1 MSSLKKISMLSVILI
16 TMSTA
21 GYGATVVVPRVSVVR
36 VPTSRPTVNTPKPSV
51 TKSTSNTSNT
61 SNKSSNGTTPK
72 SSESRSSTVE
82 KSFSESSGRSS
93 FFDSM
98 SGAITGSWLYNSLF
112 NNHYSS
118 DSSNNDNKES
128 PSEGSDNSCGLWDWI
143 TNNIEY
149 LKRVLLGE

>member
-1 MSSLKKISMLSVILI
+1 MSSLKKISILSVILI
-16 TMSTA
+16 TTSTV
-21 GYGATVVVPRVSVVR
+21 GYGATVVVPRVPVVR

-61 SNKSSNGTTPK
+61 SNKSSSGTTPK
-72 SSESRSSTVE
+72 S
-82 KSFSESSGRSS
+82 SESSGRSS

-118 DSSNNDNKES
+118 SDNNSNNDNKES
-128 PSEGSDNSCGLWDWI
+128 SSDGSDDSCGLWDWI

>member
-1 MSSLKKISMLSVILI
+1 MSSLKKISILSVILI
-16 TMSTA
+16 TTSTV
-21 GYGATVVVPRVSVVR
+21 GYGATVVVPRVPVVR
-36 VPTSRPTVNTPKPSV
+36 VPTSRPNVNTPKPSV
-51 TKSTSNTSNT
+51 TKSTSNTSNKSIT
-61 SNKSSNGTTPK
+61 TKPSNNKSSN
-72 SSESRSSTVE
+72 VE
-82 KSFSESSGRSS
+82 KGFSESSGRSS

-118 DSSNNDNKES
+118 DSGNNDNKES
-128 PSEGSDNSCGLWDWI
+128 SSEGSDDSCGLWDWI

>member
-1 MSSLKKISMLSVILI
+1 MNLLKKISILSVILI
-16 TMSTA
+16 TMSTV

-72 SSESRSSTVE
+72 SSESKSSTVE

-128 PSEGSDNSCGLWDWI
+128 PSEGSDDSCGLWDWI

>member
-1 MSSLKKISMLSVILI
+1 MLSVILI

-72 SSESRSSTVE
+72 SSESKSSTVE

-128 PSEGSDNSCGLWDWI
+128 PSEGSDDSCGLWDWI

>member
-1 MSSLKKISMLSVILI
+1 MSSLKKISILSVILI

-51 TKSTSNTSNT
+51 TKSTSNTF
-61 SNKSSNGTTPK
+61 NKSSNGTTPK
-72 SSESRSSTVE
+72 SSESKSSTVE

-118 DSSNNDNKES
+118 NTNDNKES
-128 PSEGSDNSCGLWDWI
+128 PSEGSDNLCGLWDWI

>member
-1 MSSLKKISMLSVILI
+1 MSSLKKISILSVILI

-51 TKSTSNTSNT
+51 TKSTSNTF
-61 SNKSSNGTTPK
+61 NK
-72 SSESRSSTVE
+72 
-82 KSFSESSGRSS
+82 SSGRSS

-118 DSSNNDNKES
+118 SDSSNNDNKES
-128 PSEGSDNSCGLWDWI
+128 PSEGSDDSCGLWDWI

>member
-1 MSSLKKISMLSVILI
+1 MSSLKKISILSVILI

-51 TKSTSNTSNT
+51 NKSTSNKSITTKPSN
-61 SNKSSNGTTPK
+61 NK
-72 SSESRSSTVE
+72 SSTVE
-82 KSFSESSGRSS
+82 KSFSE
-93 FFDSM
+93 
-98 SGAITGSWLYNSLF
+98 
-112 NNHYSS
+112 
-118 DSSNNDNKES
+118 
-128 PSEGSDNSCGLWDWI
+128 GSDDSCGLWDWI

>member
-1 MSSLKKISMLSVILI
+1 MSSLKKISILSVILI
-16 TMSTA
+16 TMSTV

-51 TKSTSNTSNT
+51 TKSTSNTT
-61 SNKSSNGTTPK
+61 NKSSNGTTPK
-72 SSESRSSTVE
+72 SSESKSSTVE
-82 KSFSESSGRSS
+82 KSFSVSSGRSS

-98 SGAITGSWLYNSLF
+98 SGAITGSWIYNSLF
-112 NNHYSS
+112 NHNNNNESDTKDNNELSSS
-118 DSSNNDNKES
+118 DD
-128 PSEGSDNSCGLWDWI
+128 SDNSCGLWDWI

>member
-1 MSSLKKISMLSVILI
+1 MNLLKKISVVSILMVSMG
-16 TMSTA
+16 TV
-21 GYGATVVVPRVSVVR
+21 GYGATVVVPRVSVVS

-51 TKSTSNTSNT
+51 TKSTSNTF
-61 SNKSSNGTTPK
+61 NKSSNGTTPK
-72 SSESRSSTVE
+72 SSESKSSTVE

-118 DSSNNDNKES
+118 SDSSNNDNKES
-128 PSEGSDNSCGLWDWI
+128 PSEGSDDSCGLWDWI

>member
-1 MSSLKKISMLSVILI
+1 MSSLKKISILSVILI

-21 GYGATVVVPRVSVVR
+21 GYGTTVVVPRVSVVR

-51 TKSTSNTSNT
+51 TKSTPNTSNT
-61 SNKSSNGTTPK
+61 FNKSSNGTTPK
-72 SSESRSSTVE
+72 SSESKSSTVE
-82 KSFSESSGRSS
+82 KSFSDSSGRSS

-118 DSSNNDNKES
+118 NTNDNKES

-149 LKRVLLGE
+149 LRKLLLGE

>member
-1 MSSLKKISMLSVILI
+1 MNLLKKISVVSILMVSMG
-16 TMSTA
+16 TV

-51 TKSTSNTSNT
+51 TKSTSNTF
-61 SNKSSNGTTPK
+61 NKSSNGTTPK
-72 SSESRSSTVE
+72 SSESKSSTVE

-128 PSEGSDNSCGLWDWI
+128 PSDGSDNSCGLWDWI
-143 TNNIEY
+143 NNNIEY

>member
-1 MSSLKKISMLSVILI
+1 MSLLKKISILSVILI
-16 TMSTA
+16 TTSTV

-51 TKSTSNTSNT
+51 TKSTSNTSN
-61 SNKSSNGTTPK
+61 KSSNGTTPK
-72 SSESRSSTVE
+72 SSESKSSTVE

-128 PSEGSDNSCGLWDWI
+128 SSNESDDSCGLWDWI

>member
-1 MSSLKKISMLSVILI
+1 MSSLKKISILSVILI
-16 TMSTA
+16 TTSTV
-21 GYGATVVVPRVSVVR
+21 GYGATVVVPRVPVVR
-36 VPTSRPTVNTPKPSV
+36 VPTSRPNVNTPKPSV
-51 TKSTSNTSNT
+51 TKSTSNTSNKSIT
-61 SNKSSNGTTPK
+61 TKPSNNKSSN
-72 SSESRSSTVE
+72 VE

-128 PSEGSDNSCGLWDWI
+128 PSEGSDDSCGLWDWI

>member
-1 MSSLKKISMLSVILI
+1 MSSLKKISILSVILI
-16 TMSTA
+16 TMSTV

-51 TKSTSNTSNT
+51 TKSTSNTSN
-61 SNKSSNGTTPK
+61 KSSNGTTPK
-72 SSESRSSTVE
+72 SSESKSSTVE

-98 SGAITGSWLYNSLF
+98 SGAITGSWLYNSLI

-128 PSEGSDNSCGLWDWI
+128 PSEGSDDSCGLWDWI

>member
-1 MSSLKKISMLSVILI
+1 MSSLKKISILSALLVSMNIV
-16 TMSTA
+16 
-21 GYGATVVVPRVSVVR
+21 GYGATVVVPRVPVVR

-51 TKSTSNTSNT
+51 TKSTPNTG
-61 SNKSSNGTTPK
+61 NKSTTTKP
-72 SSESRSSTVE
+72 SESRSSNVE
-82 KSFSESSGRSS
+82 KNFNDSGERSS
-93 FFDSM
+93 FFNSM

-128 PSEGSDNSCGLWDWI
+128 PSEGSDDSCGLWDWI

>member
-1 MSSLKKISMLSVILI
+1 MLSVILI

>member
-1 MSSLKKISMLSVILI
+1 MNLLKKISVVSILMVSMG
-16 TMSTA
+16 TV

-51 TKSTSNTSNT
+51 TKSTSNTF
-61 SNKSSNGTTPK
+61 NKSSNGTTPK
-72 SSESRSSTVE
+72 SSES

-118 DSSNNDNKES
+118 SDSSNNDNKES
-128 PSEGSDNSCGLWDWI
+128 PSEGSDDSCGLWDWI

>member
-1 MSSLKKISMLSVILI
+1 MSSLKKISILSVILI

-51 TKSTSNTSNT
+51 TKSTSNTF
-61 SNKSSNGTTPK
+61 NKSSNGTTPK
-72 SSESRSSTVE
+72 SSESKSSTVE

-118 DSSNNDNKES
+118 NTNDNKES

>member
-1 MSSLKKISMLSVILI
+1 MNLLKKISILSVILI
-16 TMSTA
+16 TVSTV

-36 VPTSRPTVNTPKPSV
+36 VPTSRTTVNTPKPSV
-51 TKSTSNTSNT
+51 TKSTSN
-61 SNKSSNGTTPK
+61 KSITPK
-72 SSESRSSTVE
+72 SSESKSSTVE

-118 DSSNNDNKES
+118 NTNDNKES

-143 TNNIEY
+143 NNNIEY

>member
-1 MSSLKKISMLSVILI
+1 MSLLKKISILSVILI
-16 TMSTA
+16 TTSTV

-51 TKSTSNTSNT
+51 TKSTSNTSN
-61 SNKSSNGTTPK
+61 KSSNGTTPK
-72 SSESRSSTVE
+72 SSESKSSTVE

-98 SGAITGSWLYNSLF
+98 GGAITGSWLYNSLF

-128 PSEGSDNSCGLWDWI
+128 SSNESDNPCGLWDWI

-149 LKRVLLGE
+149 LRKLLLGE

>member
-1 MSSLKKISMLSVILI
+1 MGYSSIIDSLVNEDMSSINKKNTLNDAEALVSGIL
-16 TMSTA
+16 
-21 GYGATVVVPRVSVVR
+21 
-36 VPTSRPTVNTPKPSV
+36 
-51 TKSTSNTSNT
+51 
-61 SNKSSNGTTPK
+61 
-72 SSESRSSTVE
+72 
-82 KSFSESSGRSS
+82 
-93 FFDSM
+93 

-149 LKRVLLGE
+149 LKRVLIGE

>member
-1 MSSLKKISMLSVILI
+1 MSSLKKISILSVILI
-16 TMSTA
+16 TTSTV

-61 SNKSSNGTTPK
+61 SNKSITTKPSNNK
-72 SSESRSSTVE
+72 SSNVE

-118 DSSNNDNKES
+118 NTNDNKES
-128 PSEGSDNSCGLWDWI
+128 PSEGSDDSCGLWDWI

>member
-1 MSSLKKISMLSVILI
+1 MLSVILI

-51 TKSTSNTSNT
+51 TKSTSNTSN
-61 SNKSSNGTTPK
+61 KSSSGTTPK
-72 SSESRSSTVE
+72 SSESKSSTVE

-128 PSEGSDNSCGLWDWI
+128 PSEGSDDSCGLWDWI

>member
-1 MSSLKKISMLSVILI
+1 MSLLKKISVVSALLI
-16 TMSTA
+16 SMGTV

-51 TKSTSNTSNT
+51 TKSTSNTF
-61 SNKSSNGTTPK
+61 NKSSNGTTPK
-72 SSESRSSTVE
+72 SSES

-128 PSEGSDNSCGLWDWI
+128 YSSDDNDNSSGLWDWI

>member
-1 MSSLKKISMLSVILI
+1 MSSLKKISILSVILI

-51 TKSTSNTSNT
+51 TKSTSNTF
-61 SNKSSNGTTPK
+61 NKSSNGTTPK
-72 SSESRSSTVE
+72 SSESKSSTVE

-118 DSSNNDNKES
+118 NTNDNKES

-149 LKRVLLGE
+149 LKRVLIGE

>member
-1 MSSLKKISMLSVILI
+1 MSSLKKISILSALLVS
-16 TMSTA
+16 MSTI
-21 GYGATVVVPRVSVVR
+21 GYGVTVVVPRVPVVR
-36 VPTSRPTVNTPKPSV
+36 VPTSRTTVNTPKPSV
-51 TKSTSNTSNT
+51 TKSTSNTF
-61 SNKSSNGTTPK
+61 NKSSNGTTPK
-72 SSESRSSTVE
+72 SSESKSSTVE

-128 PSEGSDNSCGLWDWI
+128 SSDGSDDSCGLWDWI

>member
-1 MSSLKKISMLSVILI
+1 MSSLKKISVVSVILI
-16 TMSTA
+16 TMSTV

-51 TKSTSNTSNT
+51 TKSTSNTF
-61 SNKSSNGTTPK
+61 NKSSNGTTPK
-72 SSESRSSTVE
+72 SSESGE
-82 KSFSESSGRSS
+82 RSS
-93 FFDSM
+93 FFSSM

-149 LKRVLLGE
+149 LKRVLIGE

>member
-1 MSSLKKISMLSVILI
+1 MSSLKKISVVSVILI

-36 VPTSRPTVNTPKPSV
+36 VPTSRPAVNTPKPSV
-51 TKSTSNTSNT
+51 TKSTSNTF
-61 SNKSSNGTTPK
+61 NKSSNGTTPK
-72 SSESRSSTVE
+72 SSESKSSTVE

-118 DSSNNDNKES
+118 NTNDNKES
-128 PSEGSDNSCGLWDWI
+128 PSEGSDNLCGLWDWI

>member
-1 MSSLKKISMLSVILI
+1 
-16 TMSTA
+16 MSTV

-51 TKSTSNTSNT
+51 TKSTSNTF
-61 SNKSSNGTTPK
+61 NKSSNGTTPK
-72 SSESRSSTVE
+72 SSEGKSSTVE

-112 NNHYSS
+112 NNHFSS

-128 PSEGSDNSCGLWDWI
+128 SSNESDGSCGLWDWI

>member
-1 MSSLKKISMLSVILI
+1 MSSLKKISILSVILI
-16 TMSTA
+16 TMSTV

-61 SNKSSNGTTPK
+61 SNKSSSGTTPK
-72 SSESRSSTVE
+72 SSESKSSTVE

-118 DSSNNDNKES
+118 NTNDNKES

>member
-16 TMSTA
+16 TTSTV
-21 GYGATVVVPRVSVVR
+21 GYGATVVVPRVPVVR
-36 VPTSRPTVNTPKPSV
+36 VPTSRPNVNTPKPSV

-61 SNKSSNGTTPK
+61 SNKSITTKPSNNK
-72 SSESRSSTVE
+72 SSNVE
-82 KSFSESSGRSS
+82 KGFSESNGRSS

-149 LKRVLLGE
+149 LKRVLLGSNIL

>member
-1 MSSLKKISMLSVILI
+1 MNLLKKISVVSILMVSMG
-16 TMSTA
+16 TV
-21 GYGATVVVPRVSVVR
+21 GYGTTVVVPRVPVVR
-36 VPTSRPTVNTPKPSV
+36 VSTTTSRPSVSTSKPSV
-51 TKSTSNTSNT
+51 SKSTTSNTNT
-61 SNKSSNGTTPK
+61 NTKSSNGTTSKP
-72 SSESRSSTVE
+72 SESGE
-82 KSFSESSGRSS
+82 RSS
-93 FFDSM
+93 FFSSM

-143 TNNIEY
+143 NNNIEY

>member
-1 MSSLKKISMLSVILI
+1 MSSLKKISILSVILI

-51 TKSTSNTSNT
+51 TKSTSNTSN
-61 SNKSSNGTTPK
+61 KSSNGTTPK
-72 SSESRSSTVE
+72 SSES

-112 NNHYSS
+112 NNHF
-118 DSSNNDNKES
+118 SSNTNDNKES

-149 LKRVLLGE
+149 LKRVLIGE

>member
-1 MSSLKKISMLSVILI
+1 MSSLKKISILSVILI
-16 TMSTA
+16 TMSTV

-72 SSESRSSTVE
+72 FSESKSSTVE

-128 PSEGSDNSCGLWDWI
+128 SSDGSDDSCGLWDWI